1 MANRTSAGPA
11 AAPQLNL
18 DLQPLAAGIKWVL
31 AGSMM
36 LGASLSKAELPVPD
50 PARGWVASGRADQT
64 LIDQGQTLQI
74 DQHTDKLIL
83 NWKSFDVGK
92 DNTVKFVQPGSSSI
106 ALNRIYDQNPSSIL
120 GKVVAN
126 GQVYLF
132 NQNGFLFGKDAVV
145 NTNSL
150 VATALNIS
158 DEAFK
163 RGITRVFD
171 EDGRAALA
179 IEAGSGFNAATSK
192 ILIEAGAKIHVDAG
206 GRIILAAPTIENRG
220 SLAADAN
227 GQIIMAASED
237 KVYLQAADTSSP
249 FAGLLVEVDTGGK
262 VDNAGSVLAR
272 EGNITLAG
280 YAVNQSGRLTATTSV
295 DVNGSIRLL
304 ARERHTDIGDKLS
317 AASTSRGEKDVST
330 VTFKKGSVTQV
341 LADRDGGSAVD
352 EQEQRKSYI
361 EVNAHDVAM
370 MSGSKIQGP
379 SAQVEIEASDSVVA
393 PAAGNS
399 GRFWM
404 QNGATIDVSGSTQAT
419 VAMERNV
426 GEISVQSYDLRDAP
440 LQKDGPLKGETVK
453 VDLRE
458 RTEIVDTSGAKD
470 RIKRGI
476 EERLAEGGEVNIAA
490 AGDAVINKG
499 AKIDI
504 AGGSVRYL
512 AGTIST
518 TKLMDESGRI
528 VDISDADPNETY
540 VKVFDTVKSVR
551 GDKVEKNPLPGNAIY
566 QAGYKE
572 GKDAGG
578 VNITSRHLA
587 WNGTLA
593 AGAQAGVFQ
602 RAAGAQPDGGRFSFD
617 SSIDANV
624 GQNVSFR
631 AGNGNE
637 DIALGQDFPLDGLG
651 RPQTTVLSSRMLSQ
665 SGVEHVEVKTYGNV
679 DVAENAN
686 IKLAA
691 GGDFKVEAASI
702 DVLGQVQ
709 VASGNIVLSNI
720 GSGGGVQIGPDGRL
734 NVSGRWV
741 NDYLAGLGVDPLG
754 VLAIDGGSVTIRSI
768 GELNVQAGARI
779 DADGG
784 AWLKQDGSVTAG
796 NGGGIALI
804 AGNSERPSRLK
815 LDGKVSAAAMGKAGS
830 LTLSSDAIVVGNG
843 NSLGDDAMR
852 IAVTG
857 DGRFGF
863 DPKGGFGRVHLIGNV
878 GGVSIEDGTVLHLKT
893 ANLVLRDGFMQ
904 KTSDSDI
911 RGFSDLVLLPE
922 HLRDGS
928 QLALSGLLDVTVGTG
943 SSIGVD
949 KRGSVELVTNRGGI
963 YIDGTI
969 NAPGGSIRTA
979 IESIALDPYLA
990 SQTVWLGQHAQIL
1003 AQGTVIRDPV
1013 DAFGKQNGEVID
1025 GGKVSFDLR
1034 RGGLVFEQGSL
1045 IDVSGTHSV
1054 LDVPVQGRPATVTK
1068 PTEVFGDAGSVDI
1081 SVAEAAVF
1089 DGKIVGLV
1097 SSDSARGGRF
1107 SFTFDRD
1114 RRLPDP
1120 FAQIPFPNGPLLL
1133 LVRDEQPG
1141 DYQGEFGFGDDI
1153 PQPRIGRALLSA
1165 QMLEQ
1170 GGFSDIRL
1178 QSPDKIVFQGKVDL
1192 SAAARIDLN
1201 APIIAGEGLN
1211 GADVEVALTAALLRF
1226 GSSLSDHAAT
1236 APQMGDGAFSARA
1249 QWLELQGAAVFDGF
1263 GSVKLSSAHDMR
1275 AVGNLNPANRGYFGE
1290 LRTAADLTL
1299 TASQIYPTTLSQYLI
1314 RIENNPQGRLTI
1326 AGSGNSSVTP
1336 LSAAGKLTLQAP
1348 NIVQGG
1354 TLRAPLGSLQL
1365 QAGESLV
1372 LADGGLTSVSAAGTV
1387 IPFGVTQAGLDWLY
1401 VLDTVRNLVFDA
1413 PPEKS
1418 LLLQAPDVELAAGST
1433 VDLSGGGDLYAYEFL
1448 TGAGGTYDYLDP
1460 NSPGYSGG
1468 FAILPSLGSEL
1479 APFDHYENTTVGW
1492 DYAIGSKVYLSGSK
1506 GLPAGEYV
1514 ILPAHYAL
1522 LPGAFLV
1529 TPKAGS
1535 LDQTQNI
1542 ATVSGLPVVTGYFTD
1557 AGTNTRDA
1565 RWSGFLLETGE
1576 QVRLH
1581 AEYGEHTANRFFV
1594 DKAAKDETAVALL
1607 PQDSGQISLIAG
1619 TRLVLQSEFLAEA
1632 FNGGRGARMDI
1643 ASGAIRV
1650 VNALSETPEQ
1660 GVLEVSAEQ
1669 LNALKVDSLLLGGAR
1684 QRDKISGAT
1693 NVEVSAR
1700 QVVFAAGAR
1709 LAVKDLSAAASDTL
1723 VVETG
1728 ARLGAE
1734 GEVNTG
1740 DSVLNLVGDGALL
1753 RVSGDEQVVL
1763 QRQDAPG
1770 AGGGL
1775 TIQEG
1780 ASLTAS
1786 GSMLLD
1792 ASQSTLLQGDI
1803 VMRHG
1808 SLNLSANSMNLGE
1821 VDGLDANALNLSN
1834 RKLLDLQVD
1843 ELVLSVRNGLN
1854 LYGNVHLVDSAGQR
1868 VLDGDG
1874 AAQPVSFGRLII
1886 DSPAINGYGARGD
1899 LAGIRADSLRLQ
1911 NSFSTVAANSTDG
1924 GGNLRLSADSVEI
1937 GDGNVGVR
1945 GFVEVAIDA
1954 HKQLRADG
1962 NGGLDVAADLT
1973 LTTPAITAANGAQ
1986 LAVDAGGHAL
1996 NIQNAAAAGAADA
2009 SGFGARIDLTA
2020 DSIALNTR
2028 LSLPSGEL
2036 RLDALQGDV
2045 ALGDKAYI
2053 DLAGRS
2059 YAIADSKGYT
2069 GGGNFYATARHGE
2082 IGIASQAELNLNG
2095 GGGSAKGGQLHVR
2108 AAEGSVRLDGRI
2120 QDRQGQAFIDVDRF
2134 ADGGGFDGLANTLA
2148 DAGVTDTIF
2157 VRSRNDDIV
2166 QGADSVLTAG
2176 NITLIS
2182 DNGGI
2187 DSAGTLDAGGVEA
2200 GGTIRLF
2207 AGDFIR
2213 LNGATLDATGMKG
2226 GRVLLSATDSDG
2238 DGDSGIVLEAGSTID
2253 VGNGSAT
2260 ASSAATSQGGTVTL
2274 RTLRDGDG
2282 VLLTDNGATVKGYA
2296 EKSAVYDADGQLT
2309 EYGYRQYFIEA
2320 VKRYQDDNGF
2330 LTADDYA
2337 AIQADTAAYMSA
2349 ANMQAVTEAFG
2360 ARLLAGVE
2368 LAYAGDLM
2376 VVDKWDLADWRYSE
2390 RDDWVAMPGS
2400 LTIRASGDVS
2410 VYASLSDGFKDG
2422 VLPSPFGDIPFTDML
2437 QGDES
2442 WNLQVVAGAD
2452 LASAYLRATGEAGDL
2467 LIGSN
2472 TAIRSGSGDI
2482 ALAAGGDVV
2491 FSDQTSAVYNAGR
2504 ISEIQ
2509 PNGSL
2514 DVLMAI
2520 GALPYLYY
2528 PQDGGDLSISAG
2540 GNIQGAQS
2548 SQFIDAWLGRQ
2559 GSSDR
2564 AEDPY
2569 LVAVAAELA
2578 ALKDD
2583 AAGLQ
2588 AYIDSL
2594 PENLQKHVYDGYKL
2608 DSLAFST
2615 PTTWGLNVGNGIFQ
2629 QNVGSFGGGSVQ
2641 ISAGGDI
2648 KDLSVMMPTTGKQVG
2663 DPAYDPNNLQTLGF
2677 ITNQVE
2683 VNGGGTLQVLAGN
2696 DIAGGLYYLGA
2707 GSGNLQAGGAIVG
2720 GGQYVNGAQLLLG
2733 DTQMTLQAG
2742 QDISVAGVSDPM
2754 IMNQGGAN
2762 FYSYSDTSAL
2772 SVFSLGG
2779 DVRLGAGID
2788 AIESVTRLEAAQ
2800 AALALIYPASLDV
2813 RSLSGSVMLEGDI
2826 GLFPSPDAQ
2835 LVVVADRDIK
2845 SDQLYKLGMSDADRA
2860 LLPNVLTPMEA
2871 TALQSVAERL
2881 QPFGLATLIHAAAPI
2896 HSGDRTPVYM
2906 VAQHGN
2912 IENVQLGLAKKAV
2925 IHTGKDFKDVILQI
2939 QHANAD
2945 DVSVL
2950 SVGRDLKF
2958 TSSRDLN
2965 GALNGNNSKINVS
2978 GPGDLFIQTGRHF
2991 DLGAA
2996 KGLYSDGDLI
3006 NTGLADSGASITVMV
3021 GLNGGRPDYV
3031 KMLSSTVGLASYGNQ
3046 LPAAKSR
3053 IVDYMSALV
3062 ADNPDAKQAVV
3073 AYLRDKLSQAD
3084 ELHADTY
3091 QLSDEQVLKL
3101 FDERGDLKVAAF
3113 QALPSM
3119 YTLELQLA
3127 LNAFP
3132 EYAAAVAAQTRV
3144 GDQTLVN
3151 DASLQTAR
3159 TLIVNFVRNSSG
3171 DADLSESDALRRF
3184 AAMPSDEYAGLQ
3196 PVLNDLLLPG
3206 VLAVVKEA
3214 GTQGAL
3220 TRDLA
3225 DYQPGYQAIQSLFP
3239 AADWNGDL
3247 SMVFSTIQTLDDGNI
3262 NLFVPGGGVNVG
3274 LAAALEAK
3282 KDSELGII
3290 AQGKGDVNMVIAGY
3304 RPELRGLSYQA
3315 DGKKPDAAKGS
3326 LFVNQ
3331 SRIFTLGDGN
3341 ILAWSSDGDIDAGR
3355 GAKSALDVP
3364 SAIISFDENGN
3375 VRIQFPPSVS
3385 GSGIRPSGSGKPY
3398 LFAPVGKIDA
3408 GEAGIGCAAGCVL
3421 GSSTL
3426 ANASNIDVGKGGGIG
3441 VPNQNT
3447 APPVLPV
3454 GVSNLN
3460 AAVGQM
3466 AESSATKAGSGSADS
3481 SNQAALGMLSVEV
3494 LGFGEPGG
3502 ESVGGSADKPGA
3514 NRAKTPL

>member
-1 MANRTSAGPA
+1 MANRKSIGLTAVTQPTV
-11 AAPQLNL
+11 
-18 DLQPLAAGIKWVL
+18 DLKPLAAGIKWVL

-36 LGASLSKAELPVPD
+36 LGAPLSRAELPVPD
-50 PARGWVASGRADQT
+50 PARGWVASGRADQA
-64 LIDQGQTLQI
+64 LVDQGQTLQI

-158 DEAFK
+158 DDVFQ

-192 ILIEAGAKIHVDAG
+192 ILIDAGAKIHVDAG
-206 GRIILAAPTIENRG
+206 GRIILAAPTIENNG

-237 KVYLQAADTSSP
+237 KVYLQAADSASP
-249 FAGLLVEVDTGGK
+249 FSGLLVEVDTGGK
-262 VDNAGSVLAR
+262 VENVGSVLAK

-304 ARERHTDIGDKLS
+304 AREQHTAIGDKLS
-317 AASTSRGEKDVST
+317 AASTVRGEKDVST
-330 VTFKKGSVTQV
+330 VTFKKDSVTEVQ
-341 LADRDGGSAVD
+341 ADQDGGSAVD
-352 EQEQRKSYI
+352 EQEQHKSYI
-361 EVNAHDVAM
+361 EVNGHDVAM
-370 MSGSKIQGP
+370 MSGSTIQGP

-404 QNGATIDVSGSTQAT
+404 ENGATIDVSGSTQAT
-419 VAMERNV
+419 VAMERNI

-453 VDLRE
+453 VDLRKQ
-458 RTEIVDTSGAKD
+458 TEIVDTSGARD

-476 EERLAEGGEVNIAA
+476 EERLAEGGEVNITA

-512 AGTIST
+512 AGTLST
-518 TKLMDESGRI
+518 TKLMDQAGRI

-540 VKVFDTVKSVR
+540 VKVFDTVKSVN

-572 GKDAGG
+572 GKDAGS

-624 GQNVSFR
+624 AQNVSFR
-631 AGNGNE
+631 AGNSNE
-637 DIALGQDFPLDGLG
+637 DIALGQDFPLDDLG
-651 RPQTTVLSSRMLSQ
+651 RSQTTVLSSRMLSQ

-679 DVAENAN
+679 DVAESAN

-691 GGDFKVEAASI
+691 GGDFKVEAPSI
-702 DVLGQVQ
+702 DVQGQVQ
-709 VASGNIVLSNI
+709 VAGGTIALSNI
-720 GSGGGVQIGPDGRL
+720 GSGGVLIGPRGRL

-741 NDYLAGLGVDPLG
+741 NDYSAGLGADPLG
-754 VLAIDGGSVTIRSI
+754 VLAVNGGSVIISSLGDLT
-768 GELNVQAGARI
+768 VQAGAQIR
-779 DADGG
+779 ADGG
-784 AWLKQDGSVTAG
+784 AWLSQTGTVTAG
-796 NGGGIALI
+796 DGGSIALI
-804 AGNSERPSRLK
+804 AGNSSRPGRLS
-815 LDGKVSAAAMGKAGS
+815 LDGSVSAAAMGKAGS

-843 NSLGDDAMR
+843 DGTGDEAMR
-852 IAVTG
+852 LKVTG
-857 DGRFGF
+857 AGRFAF
-863 DPKGGFGRVHLIGNV
+863 DPKGGFGSVELIGNV
-878 GGVSIEDGTVLHLKT
+878 GGVSIEEGTVLNLKT
-893 ANLVLRDGFMQ
+893 ANLVLRDGFLQ
-904 KTSDSDI
+904 KPSDSDI
-911 RGFSDLVLLPE
+911 RGFSDLVMLPE
-922 HLRDGS
+922 HLRAATHLS
-928 QLALSGLLDVTVGTG
+928 LSGLLDVVLGTG
-943 SSIGVD
+943 SSISVD

-969 NAPGGSIRTA
+969 NAPGGSIRAA
-979 IESIALDPYLA
+979 IESIALDPYVA
-990 SQTVWLGQHAQIL
+990 SQSVWLGEHAQIL

-1013 DAFGKQNGEVID
+1013 DAFGKQNGEVLD
-1025 GGKVSFDLR
+1025 GGEVSFDVQ

-1054 LDVPVQGRPATVTK
+1054 LDVPVQGKPATVTK

-1081 SVAEAAVF
+1081 SVAEAAIF

-1097 SSDSARGGRF
+1097 SSDGARGGRF

-1120 FAQIPFPNGPLLL
+1120 FAQIPFPDGPLLL
-1133 LVRDEQPG
+1133 LVRDEQQG
-1141 DYQGEFGFGDDI
+1141 DYRDEFGFGDDI
-1153 PQPRIGRALLSA
+1153 PESRIGQALLSA

-1178 QSPDKIVFQGKVDL
+1178 QSPDSIVFQGRVDL
-1192 SAAARIDLN
+1192 TAAARIDLN
-1201 APIIAGEGLN
+1201 APVIAGEALN
-1211 GADVEVALTAALLRF
+1211 GVDADISLAAALVRL
-1226 GSSLSDHAAT
+1226 GSSLTDHAAT
-1236 APQMGDGAFSARA
+1236 APQWGSGAFSAQA

-1263 GSVKLSSAHDMR
+1263 GSVKLSSAYDMR
-1275 AVGNLNPANRGYFGE
+1275 TVGNLNITDRGYFGE

-1314 RIENNPQGRLTI
+1314 RIENNPQGKLTI
-1326 AGSGNSSVTP
+1326 VGSGNSSVTP
-1336 LSAAGKLTLQAP
+1336 LSAAGKLTLQAA

-1372 LADGGLTSVSAAGTV
+1372 LADGSLTSVSAAGAV
-1387 IPFGVTQAGLDWLY
+1387 IPFGVTQAELDWLY
-1401 VLDTVRNLVFDA
+1401 VLDSVRNLVFDT

-1460 NSPGYSGG
+1460 NSAGYSGG

-1492 DYAIGSKVYLSGSK
+1492 DYAIGSKVYLSGSN

-1529 TPKAGS
+1529 TPQAGS

-1542 ATVSGLPVVTGYFTD
+1542 ATVSGLSVVTGYFTD
-1557 AGTNTRDA
+1557 AGTNARDA

-1576 QVRLH
+1576 QLRLH
-1581 AEYGEHTANRFFV
+1581 SEYAESGANDFYA
-1594 DKAAKDETAVALL
+1594 DKAAKNETAVPLL
-1607 PQDSGQISLIAG
+1607 PQDSGQIALLAG

-1684 QRDKISGAT
+1684 QRDKASGAT
-1693 NVEVSAR
+1693 NVEVFAR
-1700 QVVFAAGAR
+1700 QVVFAAGAQ

-1723 VVETG
+1723 AVESG
-1728 ARLGAE
+1728 AVLSAQ

-1740 DSVLNLVGDGALL
+1740 DSVLNVVGDGALL

-1770 AGGGL
+1770 AGGRL
-1775 TIQEG
+1775 SIQEG

-1803 VMRHG
+1803 AMQHG

-1821 VDGLDANALNLSN
+1821 VDDLDANALNLSN

-1854 LYGNVHLVDSAGQR
+1854 LYGNVQWVDSAGQA
-1868 VLDGDG
+1868 VLDENGQ
-1874 AAQPVSFGRLII
+1874 AQPISFGRLVI
-1886 DSPAINGYGARGD
+1886 DSPIINGYGADGD
-1899 LAGIRADSLRLQ
+1899 LAGIQADSLRLQ
-1911 NSFSTVAANSTDG
+1911 NSFTTTSAGAG
-1924 GGNLRLSADSVEI
+1924 GSGNLRLSADTVEI
-1937 GDGNVGVR
+1937 GDGKVGLQ
-1945 GFVEVAIDA
+1945 GFAEVAIAA

-1962 NGGLDVAADLT
+1962 DGGLNVAADLT

-1986 LAVDAGGHAL
+1986 LDVDASGHAL
-1996 NIQNAAAAGAADA
+1996 NIQTAAAETVADA
-2009 SGFGARIDLTA
+2009 SGFGARIGLTA
-2020 DSIALNTR
+2020 DSIAFNTR
-2028 LSLPSGEL
+2028 LSLPTGEL
-2036 RLDALQGDV
+2036 RLDALQGDIS
-2045 ALGDKAYI
+2045 LGDNAQI

-2069 GGGNFYATARHGE
+2069 GGGNLYATAQHGG
-2082 IGIASQAELNLNG
+2082 IGIAEQATLNLNG
-2095 GGGSAKGGQLHVR
+2095 GGGSAKGGQLHLSAV
-2108 AAEGSVRLDGRI
+2108 ESSVRIDGQI
-2120 QDRQGQAFIDVDRF
+2120 QNQQGRAFVDVGQF
-2134 ADGGGFDGLANTLA
+2134 AAGGFDGLVNTLA
-2148 DAGVTDTIF
+2148 EAGVTDT
-2157 VRSRNDDIV
+2157 VYLRSRNDDLV
-2166 QGADSVLTAG
+2166 QGAGSTLKAA

-2182 DNGGI
+2182 DNGSI
-2187 DSAGTLDAGGVEA
+2187 DSAGTLNADGTETGGA
-2200 GGTIRLF
+2200 IRLY
-2207 AGDFIR
+2207 AGDLIR
-2213 LNGATLDATGMKG
+2213 LNGATLSATGIKG
-2226 GRVLLSATDSDG
+2226 GSVLLSATDSDG
-2238 DGDSGIVLEAGSTID
+2238 DGNSGIVLAAGATID
-2253 VGNGSAT
+2253 VGNGTAT
-2260 ASSAATSQGGTVTL
+2260 ATGTTKLQGGEVTL
-2274 RTLRDGDG
+2274 RTLRDGNG

-2296 EKSAVYDADGQLT
+2296 EKAAVYDADGQLT
-2309 EYGYRQYFIEA
+2309 EYGYRQFFIEA

-2349 ANMQAVTEAFG
+2349 ANMQAVTDTFG

-2368 LAYAGDLM
+2368 VVYAGDLM

-2400 LTIRASGDVS
+2400 LTLRAAGDVS

-2437 QGDES
+2437 QGGES
-2442 WNLQVVAGAD
+2442 WNLRVVAGAD
-2452 LASAYLRATGEAGDL
+2452 LASADWQASGNAGDL
-2467 LIGSN
+2467 LIGPN
-2472 TAIRSGSGDI
+2472 VAIRTGSGDI
-2482 ALAAGGDVV
+2482 ALSAGGDVV
-2491 FSDQTSAVYNAGR
+2491 FSDQTSVVYNAGR
-2504 ISEIQ
+2504 ISETN
-2509 PNGSL
+2509 PYGSMDL
-2514 DVLMAI
+2514 LMAI

-2528 PQDGGDLSISAG
+2528 PVDGGDLTISAG

-2548 SQFIDAWLGRQ
+2548 SQFIDAWMGRQ

-2564 AEDPY
+2564 LEDAY
-2569 LVAVAAELA
+2569 LASVAADLA
-2578 ALKDD
+2578 SLKDD

-2594 PENLQKHVYDGYKL
+2594 PDNLQKHIYDGYKL
-2608 DSLAFST
+2608 DSLAYSAA
-2615 PTTWGLNVGNGIFQ
+2615 TTWGLSLGNGVFQ

-2648 KDLSVMMPTTGKQVG
+2648 NDLSVMMPTTGKQTG
-2663 DPAYDPNNLQTLGF
+2663 DPAYDPNNPSTLGF

-2683 VNGGGTLQVLAGN
+2683 VNGGGTLQVTAGN

-2707 GSGNLQAGGAIVG
+2707 GSGNLQAGGSIVG
-2720 GGQYVNGAQLLLG
+2720 GGQYSNGAQLLLG
-2733 DTQMTLQAG
+2733 DTQMTLQANRE
-2742 QDISVAGVSDPM
+2742 VVLAGVSDPM
-2754 IMNQGGAN
+2754 IMQPEAQGSTN
-2762 FYSYSDTSAL
+2762 FFSYSDGSSL

-2779 DVRLGAGID
+2779 DVHLGGNIQ
-2788 AIESVTRLEAAQ
+2788 AIEADLNTTQ
-2800 AALALIYPASLDV
+2800 KNLAVVYPASLDV
-2813 RSLSGSVMLEGDI
+2813 RALSGSVVLDDAI
-2826 GLFPSPDAQ
+2826 ALFPSPDAQ
-2835 LVVVADRDIK
+2835 LVVFADQDIK
-2845 SDQLYKLGMSDADRA
+2845 SDGLIQLGMSDADRA
-2860 LLPNVLTPMEA
+2860 LLPDALTPIAAGSE
-2871 TALQSVAERL
+2871 LQSVEARL
-2881 QPFGLATLIHAAAPI
+2881 QPFGLNTLVHAAVPV
-2896 HSGDRTPVYM
+2896 HSGDETPVYL
-2906 VAQHGN
+2906 VAQNGS
-2912 IENVQLGLAKKAV
+2912 IENVQFSLAKKAV
-2925 IHTGKDFKDVILQI
+2925 IRTGRDFKDVILQI

-2945 DVSVL
+2945 DVSIL
-2950 SVGRDLKF
+2950 AVGRDLKF

-3021 GLNGGRPDYV
+3021 GLNGGQPDYAKIV
-3031 KMLSSTVGLASYGNQ
+3031 SRTVGLASYGDE
-3046 LPAAKSR
+3046 LAPAKTR
-3053 IVDYMSALV
+3053 IVEYMNALV
-3062 ADNPDAKQAVV
+3062 ANNPEAKQAVV
-3073 AYLRDKLSQAD
+3073 AYLRDKLAG

-3091 QLSDEQVLKL
+3091 ALSDEQVLKL

-3113 QALPSM
+3113 QALPSV

-3127 LNAFP
+3127 LNALP
-3132 EYAAAVAAQTRV
+3132 DYAAAVAAHTKA
-3144 GDQTLVN
+3144 GEQTLVD
-3151 DASLQTAR
+3151 DAGLQTAR
-3159 TLIVNFVRNSSG
+3159 NLIVNFVRNSSG
-3171 DADLSESDALRRF
+3171 DADMSEGEALQQF
-3184 AAMPSDEYAGLQ
+3184 AALPADEYAGLQ
-3196 PVLNDLLLPG
+3196 PLLNDLLLPG
-3206 VLAVVKEA
+3206 VLAVIKEA
-3214 GTQGAL
+3214 GTQGAIS
-3220 TRDLA
+3220 RQLA

-3262 NLFVPGGGVNVG
+3262 NLFVPGGSVNVG
-3274 LAAALEAK
+3274 LAAAVEAK

-3290 AQGKGDVNMVIAGY
+3290 AQGKGDVNLVIAGF
-3304 RPELRGLSYQA
+3304 RPELRGLSYQS

-3364 SAIISFDENGN
+3364 SAIITYDENGD
-3375 VRIQFPPSVS
+3375 VQIQFPPSVS
-3385 GSGIRPSGSGKPY
+3385 GSGIRPSGRGKPF

-3421 GSSTL
+3421 GSATL

-3441 VPNQNT
+3441 VPNQNAA
-3447 APPVLPV
+3447 APALPA

-3466 AESSATKAGSGSADS
+3466 AESSATKAGGGSADS
-3481 SNQAALGMLSVEV
+3481 SNQAALGLLSVEV

-3502 ESVGGSADKPGA
+3502 ESAGGAAGNSGSNKPKGA
-3514 NRAKTPL
+3514 L